1 MLPDY
6 PAEFRQRVL
15 RRVAEKDDLDATARD
30 FGVPADLIFQWLKED
45 AEGSRPRVSPPV
57 GSLRKETRSPS
68 SDGAGRVSQVD
79 WRDMIPI
86 YAALLLP
93 TLLLF
98 AVGHVRPSAQA
109 ERDCWPAWIAI
120 WATLFAWQMRA
131 SNRRLEARD
140 IDLARVR
147 PLGIAAL
154 FAALS
159 GLSAWILALALPAI
173 PHRLTAKAIEV
184 RTVVTDKVIRRGRG
198 TSYCLG
204 TPPFDSRLAPVQWC
218 TDRRTF
224 EQAREGETIV
234 LHGSTSWFGFMPG
247 HFDLV
252 PSVSASASG
261 VAQAGFAVQAPPPPA
276 TLGGSARTPQISEA
290 ARTAFDPG
298 SAKPLGDA
306 RSSHRDEPVRA
317 WPGDDLA
324 KILAVYP
331 GSPAPLPFHSGDP
344 ANQRLL
350 WLQDRGLRFFLTAGG
365 TINTVR
371 LDRPFAG
378 SVDGVRLGDRVDEVR
393 RNLGSPGRELDAGPP
408 GAPTSSILF
417 QTDAGH
423 RIRVDL
429 DADQR
434 VRTIFLVR

>member
-1 MLPDY
+1 M
-6 PAEFRQRVL
+6 L

-45 AEGSRPRVSPPV
+45 AEGSRPRVSPPL
-57 GSLRKETRSPS
+57 GSFRKEARSTS
-68 SDGAGRVSQVD
+68 SEGAGHASQVD
-79 WRDMIPI
+79 GGDVVPI
-86 YAALLLP
+86 YAAILLP

-98 AVGHVRPSAQA
+98 ALGHVRPSAQA
-109 ERDCWPAWIAI
+109 ERDCWPVWTAI
-120 WATLFAWQMRA
+120 WASLFAWQVRA
-131 SNRRLEARD
+131 SNRRLEAGD
-140 IDLARVR
+140 IDLAGVR
-147 PLGIAAL
+147 RLGIAAL
-154 FAALS
+154 FAVLS

-173 PHRLTAKAIEV
+173 PHRLTAKAIDV
-184 RTVVTDKVIRRGRG
+184 RTVVTDKVILRGKG
-198 TSYCLG
+198 TSYCLR
-204 TPPFDSRLAPVQWC
+204 TPPFDSRIAPVQWC

-252 PSVSASASG
+252 PSVPASAPG
-261 VAQAGFAVQAPPPPA
+261 VAQAGFAVQAPPPV
-276 TLGGSARTPQISEA
+276 TLAGSARSRPSPPISEV

-298 SAKPLGDA
+298 PAKPVGDA
-306 RSSHRDEPVRA
+306 RSAHHDEPLRA

-324 KILAVYP
+324 KVQAAYP

-344 ANQRLL
+344 VNQQLL
-350 WLQDRGLRFFLTAGG
+350 WLQDRGLRFFLTSGG
-365 TINTVR
+365 TVNTVR

-378 SVDGVRLGDRVDEVR
+378 SIDGVRLGDRLDEAR
-393 RNLGSPGRELDAGPP
+393 RNLGSPGRQLGAGPL
-408 GAPTSSILF
+408 GAPTTSVLF
-417 QTDAGH
+417 ETEAGH